1 MKSAPTLE
9 FKGSTLALTV
19 LHAALGSADAAAVER
34 TLADLCGPAPD
45 FFSHDPT
52 VVDLAGLD
60 ADAQPDWGTLLPLLR
75 RHQLTPF
82 AVRNASPAQAEAA
95 RAAGLVIAEEVETVV
110 RAAPAARSAH
120 SSQASDTASPAEAGA
135 AAEAESPVAATE
147 APVNGDLFATPEAAP
162 APAAPELAPA
172 PAPAFTGSLVVDRP
186 LRSGQQVYAR
196 GGDVI
201 VLAMVNPGAEVIA
214 DGNIHVYAPLRG
226 RALAGARGDV
236 GARIFTTCF
245 EAELVS
251 IAGVYRT
258 FEPGSEKTLTGQP
271 VQVRLAGADV
281 DQQQLRLEPL
291 NLR

>member
-1 MKSAPTLE
+1 MKSAPILE
-9 FKGSTLALTV
+9 FKGSTLSLTV
-19 LHAALGSADAAAVER
+19 LHAALGSADAGAVER
-34 TLADLCGPAPD
+34 TLADLCGPSPD

-52 VVDLAGLD
+52 VVDLAGL
-60 ADAQPDWGTLLPLLR
+60 APEAQPDWGTLLPLLR

-95 RAAGLVIAEEVETVV
+95 RAAGLVIAEEVETVA
-110 RAAPAARSAH
+110 RPARGNDAVPEPADEQRSA
-120 SSQASDTASPAEAGA
+120 AGVEADTSANAI
-135 AAEAESPVAATE
+135 
-147 APVNGDLFATPEAAP
+147 GDLFADAVPPAPPAPIAAPEPVAAP
-162 APAAPELAPA
+162 APT
-172 PAPAFTGSLVVDRP
+172 PAFTGTLVVDRP

-226 RALAGARGDV
+226 RALAGALGDA

-258 FEPGSEKTLTGQP
+258 FEPGSEKALTGQP
-271 VQVRLAGADV
+271 VQVRLDGGADAAR
-281 DQQQLRLEPL
+281 QQLRLEPL

>member
-1 MKSAPTLE
+1 MKSAPILE
-9 FKGSTLALTV
+9 FKGSTLSLTV
-19 LHAALGSADAAAVER
+19 LHAALGSADAGAVER

-52 VVDLAGLD
+52 VVDLAGL
-60 ADAQPDWGTLLPLLR
+60 APEALPDWDTLLPLLR

-95 RAAGLVIAEEVETVV
+95 RAAGLVIAEEVETAA
-110 RAAPAARSAH
+110 RPARASDAAPVPVSADEQLPAAVVEADTSAN
-120 SSQASDTASPAEAGA
+120 AI
-135 AAEAESPVAATE
+135 
-147 APVNGDLFATPEAAP
+147 GDLFADAVPPALAAASAPEPVAAP
-162 APAAPELAPA
+162 APT
-172 PAPAFTGSLVVDRP
+172 PAFTGTLVVDRP

-226 RALAGARGDV
+226 RALAGALGDA

-258 FEPGSEKTLTGQP
+258 FEPGSEKALTGQP
-271 VQVRLAGADV
+271 VQVRLDGGADAAR
-281 DQQQLRLEPL
+281 QQLRLEPL